1 MIKPPLYRFHG
12 KARSKWLNIAHDQ
25 NATTA
30 ATVDFVK
37 SINAT
42 FFSIR
47 DTANNG
53 SKCALGIF
61 TC

>member
-1 MIKPPLYRFHG
+1 MVKPPLYRFHR
-12 KARSKWLNIAHDQ
+12 KARQKWLSIVHDQ

-30 ATVDFVK
+30 ATVDFKK
-37 SINAT
+37 SINTT

-53 SKCALGIF
+53 SKCVLGIF
-61 TC
+61 MC

>member
-1 MIKPPLYRFHG
+1 MIKPPLCGFHR
-12 KARSKWLNIAHDQ
+12 KARQKWLSIAHKH
-25 NATTA
+25 NATA

-37 SINAT
+37 SINTT

-53 SKCALGIF
+53 SVCALGIF
-61 TC
+61 MC